1 MLIFFVNGRNLY
13 SVFTPIPEG
22 KKKKKEKNKERKRV
36 MGVTEKSFC
45 IKHYNVKE
53 LDIPSVCNTALS
65 NVVMN
70 DFSVLQHF
78 SSVELFLI
86 ILRK

>member
-1 MLIFFVNGRNLY
+1 
-13 SVFTPIPEG
+13 
-22 KKKKKEKNKERKRV
+22 

>member
-1 MLIFFVNGRNLY
+1 MRSSHPSLKGRR
-13 SVFTPIPEG
+13 
-22 KKKKKEKNKERKRV
+22 KKENKERKKKRV

-53 LDIPSVCNTALS
+53 LDISSVCNIALS
-65 NVVMN
+65 NIVMN

-86 ILRK
+86 IL